1 MSSHTDTELD
11 YEAKEGEQKMS
22 TAMTVICCL
31 IPCIGMALGLMLIQ
45 KAKKKKADDAAS
57 GPSNAVVSAAGVRI
71 LITAAVL
78 LVVTVLVLA
87 FVPAATPKAR
97 LVTAILVVTMQYAAA
112 MVLIF
117 GISGMLHKD
126 RKNRTQTEKKEKK

>member
-1 MSSHTDTELD
+1 M
-11 YEAKEGEQKMS
+11 G

-31 IPCIGMALGLMLIQ
+31 IPCIGMALGLMFIQ
-45 KAKKKKADDAAS
+45 KAKKKKADDVIS
-57 GPSNAVVSAAGVRI
+57 GPSDTVVTAVGRRI
-71 LITAAVL
+71 LITAALL

-97 LVTAILVVTMQYAAA
+97 LFTAILVVTMQYAAA

-117 GISGMLHKD
+117 CISSMLHKD
-126 RKNRTQTEKKEKK
+126 RKNRTHTEKKEKK

>member
-1 MSSHTDTELD
+1 M
-11 YEAKEGEQKMS
+11 G

-31 IPCIGMALGLMLIQ
+31 IPCIGMALGLMFIQ
-45 KAKKKKADDAAS
+45 KAKKKKADDVIS
-57 GPSNAVVSAAGVRI
+57 GPSDTVVTAVGRRI

-78 LVVTVLVLA
+78 QVVTIPVLT
-87 FVPAATPKAR
+87 FVPAATPKVR

-117 GISGMLHKD
+117 CVSGMLHKD
-126 RKNRTQTEKKEKK
+126 RKNRIQTEKKEKK

>member
-1 MSSHTDTELD
+1 M
-11 YEAKEGEQKMS
+11 G

-31 IPCIGMALGLMLIQ
+31 IPCIGMALGLMFIQ
-45 KAKKKKADDAAS
+45 RAQKKQADDVIS
-57 GPSNAVVSAAGVRI
+57 RPSDTVVTAVGRRI
-71 LITAAVL
+71 LITAALL

-97 LVTAILVVTMQYAAA
+97 LVTEILVVTMQYAAA

-117 GISGMLHKD
+117 CISGMLHKD
-126 RKNRTQTEKKEKK
+126 RKNRTHTEKKEKK

>member
-1 MSSHTDTELD
+1 M
-11 YEAKEGEQKMS
+11 G
-22 TAMTVICCL
+22 TAMTAICCL
-31 IPCIGMALGLMLIQ
+31 IPCIGMALGLMFIQ
-45 KAKKKKADDAAS
+45 KAKKKKADDVIS

-117 GISGMLHKD
+117 CISSMLHKD
-126 RKNRTQTEKKEKK
+126 RKNRTHTEKKEKK